1 MGPIPVADLQ
11 AELCPRISA
20 ADLLELLQRKKQ
32 KLVTVDIRTTEEYS
46 RGTVQ
51 GSIHIPWTS
60 GSVPDMSTLQAHKGR
75 IVVVMGAHALHSAD
89 VSWHWRIILRN
100 FINPNIR

>member
-20 ADLLELLQRKKQ
+20 ANLLELLQRKKQ

-46 RGTVQ
+46 RGTVP
-51 GSIHIPWTS
+51 GSVHIPWTS
-60 GSVPDMSTLQAHKGR
+60 GSLPDMSTLQANKSR
-75 IVVVMGAHALHSAD
+75 IIVIMGANALHSAD
-89 VSWHWRIILRN
+89 VSRHWRIILRN
-100 FINPNIR
+100 FIDPNI